1 MSDTYISQRAIIDIP
16 IPTKSERKYVTYNHD
31 DIYEQGYQE
40 ALDKAATLPPADV
53 VEVVRCR
60 NCQFWQDAEAGVVE
74 VPICARPQTKGEKL
88 PFVME
93 IGGKGFCSYGERRE
107 RKS

>member
-1 MSDTYISQRAIIDIP
+1 MSDTYISQRAIINIP

-53 VEVVRCR
+53 VEVVRCKDCKHHAYDEIFSCYWCEYPGR
-60 NCQFWQDAEAGVVE
+60 ERITTPDGFCE
-74 VPICARPQTKGEKL
+74 KGE
-88 PFVME
+88 E
-93 IGGKGFCSYGERRE
+93 
-107 RKS
+107 